1 MFVRYCLSEVSEVD
15 IALSQVNVLLAEVNT
30 KLSKCPFIPKKDL
43 LSRISPILSEIK
55 WTVYLTQ
62 EKVECDQSI
71 SDVGEEDDKSLAW
84 DSGEDFNLYEEDDG
98 DDEKSSEDD
107 DHGPIKFSDS
117 ESDDEVFPP
126 HPSLLHP
133 ESKSGLK
140 LHVESKE
147 DFVNF
152 IVVKKEMGLIRGQ
165 KALPATK
172 LLAPEW
178 GPPLPVSSDEDHEN
192 ISEGQSESVP
202 PAEDDCA
209 KFVKE
214 MSEKINLLASEGKYK
229 VVRPIKYGIDLTKVN
244 KFFMRNIPNPE
255 SFPIQGCSQD
265 PAFYDRE
272 GARRDRDG
280 FYVTS
285 SPNHY
290 KDYPRPHGSLFG
302 YKTDMGIV
310 PVPEE
315 AVNGYVWQ
323 NNDWILHAVVDDGTG
338 TPSRGSWSPQ
348 WKRRGG

>member
-117 ESDDEVFPP
+117 ESDDEVPP
-126 HPSLLHP
+126 PP
-133 ESKSGLK
+133 PGQIN
-140 LHVESKE
+140 VESKE

-152 IVVKKEMGLIRGQ
+152 IGVKKEMGFIRGQ
-165 KALPATK
+165 KASPGAI

-178 GPPLPVSSDEDHEN
+178 GPPLPVSSDEDEDHEN
-192 ISEGQSESVP
+192 ITEGQSESVP

-209 KFVKE
+209 KFVKK
-214 MSEKINLLASEGKYK
+214 MSEKIDLLASDGKYK
-229 VVRPIKYGIDLTKVN
+229 VVRPIKYSIDFTRVN
-244 KFFMRNIPNPE
+244 KFFMRNIPTP
-255 SFPIQGCSQD
+255 STFPIHGCSQD
-265 PAFYDRE
+265 PE
-272 GARRDRDG
+272 
-280 FYVTS
+280 FYVRQCR
-285 SPNHY
+285 NQY
-290 KDYPRPHGSLFG
+290 G
-302 YKTDMGIV
+302 
-310 PVPEE
+310 E
-315 AVNGYVWQ
+315 
-323 NNDWILHAVVDDGTG
+323 
-338 TPSRGSWSPQ
+338 
-348 WKRRGG
+348 